1 MSVTSQIASF
11 DFGILSIEQETEGVS
26 SLGCSDGAVRIGS
39 KLYIPEQ
46 QSSCLHHSTSKSIVV
61 SGLNTGTVCVFDKES
76 GSQVHCVPA
85 HKYEIWYTCI
95 VDDTVYSAS
104 DDCSFKGFDLRSAA
118 STVNNAKH
126 HTAGVTFI
134 KPWFGK

>member
-1 MSVTSQIASF
+1 MKEITGEDNA
-11 DFGILSIEQETEGVS
+11 FGYKSPTNMGV
-26 SLGCSDGAVRIGS
+26 
-39 KLYIPEQ
+39 
-46 QSSCLHHSTSKSIVV
+46 
-61 SGLNTGTVCVFDKES
+61 NTAKAG
-76 GSQVHCVPA
+76 
-85 HKYEIWYTCI
+85 I